1 MRTVRLS
8 LAGTVIFSLLGGLA
22 AAAVAAQSDEGA
34 VEELSPATRV
44 TGTRV
49 FTELSEGPI
58 DVTEGT
64 LEEGYAW
71 RADYVMEMSDARVTG
86 TLTML
91 GDYVEMQE
99 TDPRDSSVGQGSVR
113 LVNDGGTW
121 SGTWSRA
128 AHPPCGVHTY
138 VWLFGEG
145 TYEGLTYW
153 SMQCSHQEGSTGA
166 TPMEG
171 VIF

>member
-1 MRTVRLS
+1 MWGFAVRTIRLS
-8 LAGTVIFSLLGGLA
+8 LVGTVILSLLGGLG
-22 AAAVAAQSDEGA
+22 AAAVMAQSDEVSADG
-34 VEELSPATRV
+34 LSPATHV
-44 TGTRV
+44 TGTRA
-49 FTELSEGPI
+49 FTERSEGPT
-58 DVTEGT
+58 DATD
-64 LEEGYAW
+64 GYDW
-71 RADYVMEMSDARVTG
+71 RADYALEMSDPRVTG

-99 TDPRDSSVGQGSVR
+99 TAARDTDVGQGSVR
-113 LVNDGGTW
+113 LVTEGGIW
-121 SGTWSRA
+121 SGTWARV

-145 TYEGLTYW
+145 AYEGRTFW
-153 SMQCSHQEGSTGA
+153 SMECSHEVGTTGE